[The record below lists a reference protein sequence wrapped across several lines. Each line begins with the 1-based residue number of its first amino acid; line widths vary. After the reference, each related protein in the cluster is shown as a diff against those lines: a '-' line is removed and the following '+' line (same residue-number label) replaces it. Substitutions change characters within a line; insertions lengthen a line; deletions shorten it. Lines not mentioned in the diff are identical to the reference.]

1 MELSP
6 ITIFTDQLSIWIF
19 WDFCF
24 FSYSKIFPFCHMWYS
39 SVCPLLI
46 KCLPCG
52 LYLKE
57 KPDATVRNLA
67 SLCLRY
73 PLSTYSACIIQA
85 IGGLHFGGL
94 YHLAGGI
101 PGGTSDKKKSTCQHG
116 RCGFNPWAGKIT

>member
-1 MELSP
+1 
-6 ITIFTDQLSIWIF
+6 
-19 WDFCF
+19 
-24 FSYSKIFPFCHMWYS
+24 MWYS

-101 PGGTSDKKKSTCQHG
+101 PGGTSDKKKIHMPTREMWVQSLGWEDHLE
-116 RCGFNPWAGKIT
+116 